1 MSRAIAENRKME
13 RMRAASPIHA
23 LGPATGLLAGLLGS
37 LLPAGSEAQPG
48 WVSGTYV
55 YADLCT
61 LPASGDLS
69 GHRITLRRSPNGNGL
84 VYEVGR
90 QGSGPVAATGPA
102 LVVDDAARTVAFTA
116 ETEAG
121 PISFE
126 GTLAPDLLAGILSDA
141 SGAHPLRLPRV
152 LRAGARRACS
162 GPEATETTGTITP
175 AR

>member
-1 MSRAIAENRKME
+1 
-13 RMRAASPIHA
+13 MRAASPIHA
-23 LGPATGLLAGLLGS
+23 LGPATGLLAGLLGG
-37 LLPAGSEAQPG
+37 LLPAGSEARPG

-61 LPASGDLS
+61 RSASGNLS
-69 GHRITLRRSPNGNGL
+69 GRRITLRRSPNGNGL
-84 VYEVGR
+84 VYEVGE
-90 QGSGPVAATGPA
+90 GAGLVAATGPA

-126 GTLAPDLLAGILSDA
+126 GTLAPDLLSGTLSDA
-141 SGAHPLRLPRV
+141 SGVHPLRLPRV

-162 GPEATETTGTITP
+162 GPEATEITGTIAP